1 MNIIKRFIGLDGTE
15 QEAKR
20 STPAGI
26 RSVFRNIPALHTKR
40 LLLRKIEPS
49 DSDDMYEYSCQ
60 ELVTR
65 YLLWYPHPSK
75 EFTESYIDRLQD
87 EYREGSFFDWGVVLP
102 DFNGREKL
110 IGTCGFTELDPG
122 NNRGEIGYV
131 LNPRFWGQGYAVEAA
146 SRVIRFGFEQ
156 LSLNRI
162 DARYMVENEHSA
174 YVMESCSMKFEGIRR
189 QAMYV
194 KGRYRDIGEYS
205 ILKSD
210 FSANI

>member
-1 MNIIKRFIGLDGTE
+1 MDFIKHIIGFDKAG
-15 QEAKR
+15 QEAKN
-20 STPAGI
+20 STPSNIKA
-26 RSVFRNIPALHTKR
+26 VFRNIPSLQTKR
-40 LLLRKIEPS
+40 LLLRKIVPRDCE
-49 DSDDMYEYSCQ
+49 DMYEYSCQ

-65 YLLWYPHPSK
+65 YLLWYPHPSP
-75 EFTESYIDRLQD
+75 EFTESYIERLQD
-87 EYREGSFFDWGVVLP
+87 DYREGSFFDWGVVLP
-102 DFNGREKL
+102 DFKGREKM
-110 IGTCGFTELDPG
+110 IGTCGFTELDPA

-146 SRVIRFGFEQ
+146 KRVIRFGFEQ

-162 DARYMVENEHSA
+162 DARYMIENEHSA

-210 FSANI
+210 YLRDK